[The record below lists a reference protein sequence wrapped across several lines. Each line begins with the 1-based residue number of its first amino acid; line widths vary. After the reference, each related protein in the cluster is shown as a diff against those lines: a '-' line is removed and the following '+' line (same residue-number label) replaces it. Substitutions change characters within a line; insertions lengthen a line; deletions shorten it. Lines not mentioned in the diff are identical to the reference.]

1 MASQNLSY
9 LRPETDNLS
18 KVCPFL
24 LKPVSLNIYSQK
36 QRWKVLLLL
45 AALLIGAA
53 SLWYT
58 NKLVQKLA
66 EEEKKK
72 IQLWAEATKRL
83 SDVNEVSSD
92 INFLS
97 TVISNNTT
105 IPVIWAD
112 QEFKVISYR
121 NLDSARAAK
130 PGYLEAQ
137 VKEMKE
143 GHDPI
148 EIHIGQNITQ
158 YILYKDSDLLIRLR
172 YYPYFQLAVIA
183 LFLFVSY
190 IAFST
195 SRKAEQNQVWVG
207 MAKETAHQLGTPLS
221 SLLAWLEFLKMKG
234 TSAEYTHEIEKD
246 VERLQT
252 ITERFSKIGSAPSLH
267 KENVALV
274 MKHSVDYI
282 RTRTSD
288 KTSFDIQSP
297 SHEVYAP
304 MNIPLFEWVIENIL
318 KNALDAMNGSGSIC
332 VKITDQ
338 QQFVYIDISD
348 TGKGIPKSSYKTIFK
363 PGYTTKSRGWGLG
376 LSLSKRIIE
385 EYHNGEIFVKSSDA
399 GKGSTFRIVLRK

>member
-1 MASQNLSY
+1 M
-9 LRPETDNLS
+9 
-18 KVCPFL
+18 
-24 LKPVSLNIYSQK
+24 NIYSQK

-112 QEFKVISYR
+112 QDFKVISYR
-121 NLDSARAAK
+121 NIDSARAAN
-130 PGYLEAQ
+130 PAYLEDQ
-137 VKEMKE
+137 VKQMRE
-143 GHDPI
+143 GHEPI
-148 EIHIGQNITQ
+148 EIHIGQNIVQ